1 MAKIEKNDIKNKI
14 AQRQRLIQVATGKI
28 PASLVFKNATYVNV
42 FTNELLTGDIAVV
55 DGFIAGIGSYSGVE
69 EIDCTNK
76 ILLPGFMDAHIHL
89 ESSLVNPAEFTKAV
103 LPHGTT
109 SVFTD
114 PHEIANVMGTDG
126 IEFMLQATEGL
137 PIDVN
142 FMLPSCVPATLHD
155 ESGANLD
162 YKSIESFY
170 KNPRVRGLA
179 EMMNFVGVVNHDF
192 DVVAKIVSAQSY
204 GKIVDGHAPNLNLSN
219 INAYIGSGI
228 YSDHECSDL
237 EDALS
242 KIKLGL
248 HVMIREG
255 TAAHNLETLI
265 PLLTEKYYSRCM
277 FCTDDKHPSSLL
289 ETGHIDYIV
298 KKAISLGVNPI
309 IAVKAA
315 SYNVARYFSMNEQ
328 GAIAP
333 GFICDLLVIDNFENF
348 NIERVY
354 KNGILVAE
362 NGISKEFSIPQI
374 DKKLE
379 KKAHNT
385 FNISPLSLS
394 DFEDSSLKSIIG
406 IVNGEIITTDE
417 GTASCINLNED
428 ILKIAVVERHK
439 NTKHIGIGN
448 IKGYGLKEG
457 AVATSISHDSHNIIV
472 VGTNESDMVAA
483 VNRIIGL
490 NGGIV
495 VMNKGQVVAEL
506 PLAIAGIM
514 SDDTMICVNEK
525 LECAKEKAYN
535 LGVGRGID
543 PFMTLSFMA
552 LPVIP
557 VLRITTKGV
566 FDVVAQKFC

>member
-192 DVVAKIVSAQSY
+192 DVVAKIISAQSY

-219 INAYIGSGI
+219 INAYIGAGI

-333 GFICDLLVIDNFENF
+333 GFVCDLLVIDNFENF

-439 NTKHIGIGN
+439 NTKHIGIGY

-514 SDDTMICVNEK
+514 SDDTMVCVNEK

-566 FDVVAQKFC
+566 FDVVTQKFC

>member
-219 INAYIGSGI
+219 INAYIGAGI

-333 GFICDLLVIDNFENF
+333 GFVCDLLVIDNFENF
-348 NIERVY
+348 NIEQVY

-362 NGISKEFSIPQI
+362 NGIPKEFSIPQI

-394 DFEDSSLKSIIG
+394 DFDDSSLKSIIG

-439 NTKHIGIGN
+439 NTKHIGIGY

>member
-1 MAKIEKNDIKNKI
+1 
-14 AQRQRLIQVATGKI
+14 
-28 PASLVFKNATYVNV
+28 
-42 FTNELLTGDIAVV
+42 
-55 DGFIAGIGSYSGVE
+55 
-69 EIDCTNK
+69 
-76 ILLPGFMDAHIHL
+76 
-89 ESSLVNPAEFTKAV
+89 
-103 LPHGTT
+103 
-109 SVFTD
+109 
-114 PHEIANVMGTDG
+114 
-126 IEFMLQATEGL
+126 
-137 PIDVN
+137 
-142 FMLPSCVPATLHD
+142 
-155 ESGANLD
+155 
-162 YKSIESFY
+162 
-170 KNPRVRGLA
+170 
-179 EMMNFVGVVNHDF
+179 
-192 DVVAKIVSAQSY
+192 
-204 GKIVDGHAPNLNLSN
+204 
-219 INAYIGSGI
+219 
-228 YSDHECSDL
+228 
-237 EDALS
+237 
-242 KIKLGL
+242 
-248 HVMIREG
+248 
-255 TAAHNLETLI
+255 
-265 PLLTEKYYSRCM
+265 
-277 FCTDDKHPSSLL
+277 
-289 ETGHIDYIV
+289 
-298 KKAISLGVNPI
+298 
-309 IAVKAA
+309 
-315 SYNVARYFSMNEQ
+315 MNEQ

-379 KKAHNT
+379 KQAHNT

-439 NTKHIGIGN
+439 NTKHIGIGY

-472 VGTNESDMVAA
+472 VGTNEYDMVAA

-514 SDDTMICVNEK
+514 SDDTMVCVNEK

>member
-192 DVVAKIVSAQSY
+192 DVVAKIISAQSY

-219 INAYIGSGI
+219 INAYIGAGI

-333 GFICDLLVIDNFENF
+333 GFVCDLLVIDNFENF

-394 DFEDSSLKSIIG
+394 DFDDSSLKSIIG

-428 ILKIAVVERHK
+428 ILKIAVIERHK
-439 NTKHIGIGN
+439 NTKHIGIGY

-566 FDVVAQKFC
+566 FDVVTQKFC

>member
-14 AQRQRLIQVATGKI
+14 AQRQRLIQVATGKNS
-28 PASLVFKNATYVNV
+28 ASLVFKNATYVNV

-379 KKAHNT
+379 KQAHNT

-439 NTKHIGIGN
+439 NTKHIGIGY

-495 VMNKGQVVAEL
+495 VMNKGQVVGEL

-514 SDDTMICVNEK
+514 SDDTMVCVNEK

-566 FDVVAQKFC
+566 FDVVTQKFC

>member
-142 FMLPSCVPATLHD
+142 FMLPSCVPATLYD

-219 INAYIGSGI
+219 INAYIGAGI

-439 NTKHIGIGN
+439 NTKHIGIGY

-566 FDVVAQKFC
+566 FDVVTQKFC

>member
-1 MAKIEKNDIKNKI
+1 
-14 AQRQRLIQVATGKI
+14 
-28 PASLVFKNATYVNV
+28 
-42 FTNELLTGDIAVV
+42 
-55 DGFIAGIGSYSGVE
+55 
-69 EIDCTNK
+69 
-76 ILLPGFMDAHIHL
+76 
-89 ESSLVNPAEFTKAV
+89 
-103 LPHGTT
+103 
-109 SVFTD
+109 
-114 PHEIANVMGTDG
+114 
-126 IEFMLQATEGL
+126 
-137 PIDVN
+137 
-142 FMLPSCVPATLHD
+142 
-155 ESGANLD
+155 
-162 YKSIESFY
+162 
-170 KNPRVRGLA
+170 
-179 EMMNFVGVVNHDF
+179 
-192 DVVAKIVSAQSY
+192 
-204 GKIVDGHAPNLNLSN
+204 
-219 INAYIGSGI
+219 
-228 YSDHECSDL
+228 
-237 EDALS
+237 
-242 KIKLGL
+242 
-248 HVMIREG
+248 
-255 TAAHNLETLI
+255 
-265 PLLTEKYYSRCM
+265 M

-348 NIERVY
+348 NIEQVY

-362 NGISKEFSIPQI
+362 NGIPKEFSIPQI

-379 KKAHNT
+379 KQAHNT

-439 NTKHIGIGN
+439 NTKHIGIGY

-495 VMNKGQVVAEL
+495 VMNKGQVVGEL

-514 SDDTMICVNEK
+514 SDDTMVCVNEK

>member
-28 PASLVFKNATYVNV
+28 LASLVFKNATYVNV
-42 FTNELLTGDIAVV
+42 FTNELLTCDIAVV

-439 NTKHIGIGN
+439 NTKHIGIGY

-566 FDVVAQKFC
+566 FDVVTQKFC

>member
-142 FMLPSCVPATLHD
+142 FMLPSCVPATLYD

-219 INAYIGSGI
+219 INAYIGAGI

-394 DFEDSSLKSIIG
+394 DFEDFSLKSIIG

-439 NTKHIGIGN
+439 NTKHILYILHV
-448 IKGYGLKEG
+448 KYFYPPFHSKE
-457 AVATSISHDSHNIIV
+457 
-472 VGTNESDMVAA
+472 
-483 VNRIIGL
+483 
-490 NGGIV
+490 
-495 VMNKGQVVAEL
+495 
-506 PLAIAGIM
+506 
-514 SDDTMICVNEK
+514 
-525 LECAKEKAYN
+525 
-535 LGVGRGID
+535 
-543 PFMTLSFMA
+543 
-552 LPVIP
+552 
-557 VLRITTKGV
+557 ITI
-566 FDVVAQKFC
+566 

>member
-55 DGFIAGIGSYSGVE
+55 DDFIAGIGSYSGVE

-142 FMLPSCVPATLHD
+142 FMLPSCVPATLYD

-439 NTKHIGIGN
+439 NTKHIGIGY

-472 VGTNESDMVAA
+472 VGTNEYDMVAA

-566 FDVVAQKFC
+566 FDVVTQKFC

>member
-219 INAYIGSGI
+219 INAYICSGI

-265 PLLTEKYYSRCM
+265 PLLAEKYYSRCM

-333 GFICDLLVIDNFENF
+333 GFVCDLLVIDNFENF

-362 NGISKEFSIPQI
+362 NGIPKEFSIPQI
-374 DKKLE
+374 DKKLA

-385 FNISPLSLS
+385 FNVSPLSVS

-406 IVNGEIITTDE
+406 MVNGEIITTDE
-417 GTASCINLNED
+417 GTASCINVNED

-439 NTKHIGIGN
+439 NTKHIGLGY

-472 VGTNESDMVAA
+472 VGTNESDMAEA
-483 VNRIIGL
+483 VNRIIFL
-490 NGGIV
+490 SGGIV
-495 VMNKGQVVAEL
+495 VVNKGEVVAEL

-514 SDDTMICVNEK
+514 SDDSMTCVNEK
-525 LECAKEKAYN
+525 LEAAKEKAYQ

-543 PFMTLSFMA
+543 PFMTLSFTA